1 VIVSKLLKFQKFL
14 IILNL
19 LKLELFLLNVFQII
33 HIHIYLIYRST
44 FHLTQNILLVVELWV
59 ILSIL
64 IIIQIWKAL
73 LKIGLTLAVTAG
85 IRKSI
90 HILKV
95 KRILLLLAFL
105 VTKLFI
111 NLELVK
117 LLILKMLLIRL
128 FIGRTEYSSVF
139 KLLLLLVV
147 FKLTTIL
154 LFIRFWLIIFVK
166 TWSFN
171 HPILNIL
178 IIFYPKFILLILK
191 HFILLIDASL
201 TLLILRQII
210 FLVWKWL
217 NVLIELI
224 HLLNVLS

>member
-44 FHLTQNILLVVELWV
+44 SHLTQNILLVVDLLV
-59 ILSIL
+59 ILSVL

-73 LKIGLTLAVTAG
+73 LKTGLTLAVTAG
-85 IRKSI
+85 IRESI

>member
-1 VIVSKLLKFQKFL
+1 MTIRKLLKFQKFL

-44 FHLTQNILLVVELWV
+44 FHLTQNILLVVELLV
-59 ILSIL
+59 ILSVL
-64 IIIQIWKAL
+64 IIIQICKAL

-85 IRKSI
+85 IRESI

-105 VTKLFI
+105 VTKLLV

-128 FIGRTEYSSVF
+128 FIGSAEYFRVF
-139 KLLLLLVV
+139 KLLLLLEV
-147 FKLTTIL
+147 FKLPTIL

-201 TLLILRQII
+201 TLLILRHII
-210 FLVWKWL
+210 FLMWKWL

>member
-1 VIVSKLLKFQKFL
+1 VTVSKLLKFQKFL

-44 FHLTQNILLVVELWV
+44 SHLTQNILLVVDLLV
-59 ILSIL
+59 ILSVL

-73 LKIGLTLAVTAG
+73 LKTGLTLAVTAG
-85 IRKSI
+85 IRESI

-128 FIGRTEYSSVF
+128 FIGRAEYSSVF

-147 FKLTTIL
+147 FKLPTIL